1 MLISNKTD
9 FKTKLV
15 KEEDKEY
22 YILVKWS
29 TNQEDLKII

>member
-1 MLISNKTD
+1 MWNLEQLD

-29 TNQEDLKII
+29 TSQDSTVT

>member
-1 MLISNKTD
+1 MLISNKID

>member
-1 MLISNKTD
+1 MLVSDKRD

-29 TNQEDLKII
+29 TNQDSTIT